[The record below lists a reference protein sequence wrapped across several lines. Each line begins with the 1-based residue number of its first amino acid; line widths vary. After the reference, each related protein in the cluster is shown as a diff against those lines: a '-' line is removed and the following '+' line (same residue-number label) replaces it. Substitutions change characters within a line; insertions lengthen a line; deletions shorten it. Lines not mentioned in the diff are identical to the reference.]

1 MWHLVFTLEWI
12 SVQSQI
18 KCPTTANTWKIFVK
32 KIVNLKKFVE
42 ESKENYFFS
51 CIFFFWTFKLF
62 TMALIFIGL
71 LFHIQ
76 EWAWVVSNAIFRL
89 HMGFSRLKSRIKK
102 KITTYIYLNIVQ
114 IRHETL
120 VQSFVLNNYWCRK
133 GKIVFYSPPYFQRVG
148 YDDGLVSLLSRQ
160 SSGKWTL
167 REMLL
172 TIF

>member
-1 MWHLVFTLEWI
+1 MKDLCKKNSKLEKICWG
-12 SVQSQI
+12 I
-18 KCPTTANTWKIFVK
+18 KRELLLLT
-32 KIVNLKKFVE
+32 
-42 ESKENYFFS
+42 Y
-51 CIFFFWTFKLF
+51 FFFWAFKLF

-133 GKIVFYSPPYFQRVG
+133 GKIVFIHPLIFKELATMMVWSHCWVDSHQG
-148 YDDGLVSLLSRQ
+148 
-160 SSGKWTL
+160 SGHSEKCS
-167 REMLL
+167 
-172 TIF
+172 